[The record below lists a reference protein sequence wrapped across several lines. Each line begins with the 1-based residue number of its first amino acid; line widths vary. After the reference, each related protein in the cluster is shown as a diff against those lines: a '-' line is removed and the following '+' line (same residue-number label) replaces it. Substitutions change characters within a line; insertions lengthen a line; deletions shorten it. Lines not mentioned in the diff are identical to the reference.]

1 MEADKFQRLLRE
13 CIGHQENPF
22 HPFVWIT
29 GNPVIGQNTFIG
41 GYSSIN
47 ATNVEIEIGENCD
60 IASYVMINAADSHR
74 RCIELDDE
82 ICRKPIK
89 IGDHVFIGTH
99 SAVLGGAVV
108 GHHCVIAAGTVVRE
122 GEIPPFSLIL
132 PHEIKRGY
140 YREAYE
146 QKYGSATKYNG
157 R

>member
-1 MEADKFQRLLRE
+1 MDADQFQRMLRE
-13 CIGHQENPF
+13 AIGHKENPF

-29 GNPVIGQNTFIG
+29 GNPVIGPNTFIG

-47 ATNVEIEIGENCD
+47 STDVDVEIGNNCD

-74 RCIELDDE
+74 RCIGLDDE
-82 ICRKPIK
+82 ITRKPIK
-89 IGDHVFIGTH
+89 IGSHVFIGTH

-108 GHHCVIAAGTVVRE
+108 GHHSVIAAGTVVRE

-140 YREAYE
+140 YREAFE
-146 QKYGSATKYNG
+146 RKLGG
-157 R
+157 LPE